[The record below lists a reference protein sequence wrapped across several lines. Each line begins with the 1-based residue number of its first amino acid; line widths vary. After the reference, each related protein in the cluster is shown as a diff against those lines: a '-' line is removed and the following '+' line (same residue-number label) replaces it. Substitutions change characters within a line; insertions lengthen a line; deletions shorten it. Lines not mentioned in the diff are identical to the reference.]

1 MAKLSL
7 QRRLLKIFHP
17 EGIPWPGSVLYNL
30 ASGTPVFQQSYE
42 EIALHILSYCTAGSL
57 LDIGTGPGW
66 LLLKVHQQAPRM
78 RLVGMDVSPS
88 MVARARENVRAAGLS
103 DGIEI
108 IEGNA
113 SRIPYEAGT
122 FDVVVSTASIH
133 HWKEPVIALNEV
145 YRVLKPGAHALL
157 YDVVSDTPGAVLD
170 DLVRQA
176 GRLKTMLFWLH
187 GFEEPFYSRR
197 NFERLAEPTPFQGGQ
212 TRFVSVLCCLI
223 LKKPD

>member
-30 ASGTPVFQQSYE
+30 ASGTPVFQHSYQV
-42 EIALHILSYCTAGSL
+42 IALHILSYCTAGSL

-170 DLVRQA
+170 DLARQA

-197 NFERLAEPTPFQGGQ
+197 NFEKLAEPTLFQGGQ

>member
-30 ASGTPVFQQSYE
+30 ASGTPVFQHSYQV
-42 EIALHILSYCTAGSL
+42 IALHILSYCTAGSL